1 MVQKSIECKIFRK
14 HHSNV
19 VETLFVKRI
28 QRHVWLHFEA
38 LVKLLDFTVDYTD
51 SCAKFV
57 NGFIEINRVIV

>member
-1 MVQKSIECKIFRK
+1 MYV
-14 HHSNV
+14 
-19 VETLFVKRI
+19 
-28 QRHVWLHFEA
+28 LHFEA